1 MGFARARRVG
11 PICTRCKVRMMGLGT
26 AHMLHINLGDSAHNR
41 TIRDVVSSEDIEALQ
56 QLK

>member
-1 MGFARARRVG
+1 
-11 PICTRCKVRMMGLGT
+11 MMGLGT

-41 TIRDVVSSEDIEALQ
+41 TIRDVVSSENIEALQ